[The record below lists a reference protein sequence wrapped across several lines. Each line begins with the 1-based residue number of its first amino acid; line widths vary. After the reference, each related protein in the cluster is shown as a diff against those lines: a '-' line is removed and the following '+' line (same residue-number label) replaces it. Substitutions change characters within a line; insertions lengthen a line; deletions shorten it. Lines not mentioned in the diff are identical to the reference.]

1 MRAPPEDYQSIRTDS
16 SREKRMAPTFNRDS
30 EKGDVSTAAVHGL
43 IVPVQRH
50 ATHSTS
56 ATGKCADLIMNQLR
70 GLRTLIGLSFVYNS
84 CNLGDIETNRD
95 GSLNILTR
103 FFSTGLIAISLLGRK
118 ARLQME
124 PRRSCYR

>member
-56 ATGKCADLIMNQLR
+56 ATGKM
-70 GLRTLIGLSFVYNS
+70 
-84 CNLGDIETNRD
+84 
-95 GSLNILTR
+95 
-103 FFSTGLIAISLLGRK
+103 
-118 ARLQME
+118 
-124 PRRSCYR
+124 RRSDNESITGSTDTDRLILRL